1 MQLSSEIILWFW
13 NLVRLCY
20 VKLQKLKL
28 KNRKLMCQI
37 VNVLIIDFPYIKSMK
52 FNLIWIVKISAMWTP
67 NMRNLVLKKGVDGL
81 S

>member
-1 MQLSSEIILWFW
+1 
-13 NLVRLCY
+13 
-20 VKLQKLKL
+20 
-28 KNRKLMCQI
+28 MCQI

-67 NMRNLVLKKGVDGL
+67 NMRNLVLKKGVDGM